1 MFTRKV
7 DDLGRIVLPKEI
19 RKNFTIREQDMLI
32 ITTKGKKIILEKDIE
47 KIRCK
52 KCKKTI
58 DKKDSFCKYCG
69 EEIK

>member
-19 RKNFTIREQDMLI
+19 RKNFTIREQDTLI
-32 ITTKGKKIILEKDIE
+32 ITTKGNKVILEKDIE

-58 DKKDSFCKYCG
+58 CKKCKK
-69 EEIK
+69 EN

>member
-19 RKNFTIREQDMLI
+19 RKNFTIREQDTLI
-32 ITTKGKKIILEKDIE
+32 ITTKGNKVILEKDIE

-58 DKKDSFCKYCG
+58 DKKDIFCRFCG
-69 EEIK
+69 EEQM